1 MMHSVVAEL
10 QPIIDAIDASLR
22 DGWRFADRDVS
33 IALPAGEGRS
43 LIVSVRP
50 AGTRAKAHAAPGRG
64 LDERQLRL
72 VESAI
77 HERIAEP
84 ISVSAL
90 SSVAGLSRSHF
101 SNAFRTSVG
110 RTPHAYVVRL
120 RLERAMKLMGE
131 TDTALSEI
139 ALATGFADQAHFSN
153 AFRRA
158 VGMTPTQWRAIRHP
172 FRINVPEH
180 PGCSSIFASALR
192 RRAGRTA
199 RPSPIVRKACN
210 SRSFR
215 SSFAIGEPATIG
227 ARCEAK
233 LNALPQFVTE
243 IDGSTFSS
251 RTSARVI
258 RTPCR

>member
-158 VGMTPTQWRAIRHP
+158 VGMTPTQWRKSNA
-172 FRINVPEH
+172 
-180 PGCSSIFASALR
+180 
-192 RRAGRTA
+192 RACNQSPHELDTIE
-199 RPSPIVRKACN
+199 SPIFFRRTQCMNANISAAN
-210 SRSFR
+210 SW
-215 SSFAIGEPATIG
+215 
-227 ARCEAK
+227 
-233 LNALPQFVTE
+233 ALP
-243 IDGSTFSS
+243 S
-251 RTSARVI
+251 
-258 RTPCR
+258 